1 MQTSEPAS
9 TQLRQAVRRIASD
22 DKIVRNRLLNA
33 LGCQVGRVVAA
44 EALLRRR
51 RRRLRSS
58 PPPVA
63 EALIRDGVACLEP
76 FASDADLSLLMQE
89 VERAE
94 QKLFKAAPQPDK
106 FGIVRQK
113 ISVKKYP
120 DLFPVAIRTILGNP
134 LLLQIA
140 RVAEGWSEADD
151 FSNHETALTYER
163 LEQAEEPSATSAQR
177 DAEVSSGDMHTDT
190 FHYVTKAFLTLDDV
204 TVQNSPYTYAAGS
217 QRVTP
222 SRLLWEY
229 RNSLRHEQYQ
239 SDEYHN
245 RLWEHE
251 QARLGISPVP
261 LEVSRN
267 TLILTN
273 TFGFHRRGPMT
284 VKGAVRRMLR
294 LDFRSNPFRP

>member
-1 MQTSEPAS
+1 MQTSPAAS
-9 TQLRQAVRRIASD
+9 NQLLQAVRRIASD
-22 DKIVRNRLLNA
+22 DKIVHHRLLNT

-51 RRRLRSS
+51 RRRLRS
-58 PPPVA
+58 PLPPVA
-63 EALIRDGVACLEP
+63 ATLIRDGVACIER
-76 FASDADLSLLMQE
+76 FASDADLSLLLRE

-94 QKLFKAAPQPDK
+94 HKLFKNPPQPDK

-120 DLFPVAIRTILGNP
+120 DLFPVATRTILGDA
-134 LLLQIA
+134 LLLQVA
-140 RVAEGWSEADD
+140 RVAEGWSEGDD

-163 LEQAEEPSATSAQR
+163 LEQVEEPSEMSAQR
-177 DAEVSSGDMHTDT
+177 DAEISSGDMHTDT

-204 TVQNSPYTYAAGS
+204 TEQNSPYTYAAGS
-217 QRVTP
+217 QRVTL

-229 RNSLRHEQYQ
+229 RNSLRNEQYR

-251 QARLGISPVP
+251 QARLGISAAP
-261 LEVSRN
+261 LEVPCN
-267 TLILTN
+267 TLIVTN
-273 TFGFHRRGPMT
+273 TFGFHRRGSMT